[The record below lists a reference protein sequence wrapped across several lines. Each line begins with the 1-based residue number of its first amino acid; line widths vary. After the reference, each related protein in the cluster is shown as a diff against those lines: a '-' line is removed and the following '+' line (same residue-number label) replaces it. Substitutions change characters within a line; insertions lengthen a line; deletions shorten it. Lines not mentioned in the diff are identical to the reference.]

1 MITSGVRLNKQ
12 MSFQSLASNIS
23 CNNSTTTSPAFFRR
37 LNRPPQVQLTA
48 SASRSASNID
58 LKSIIDNLPLAKEDN
73 TEIIDF
79 KDQDLSVIGTLGAG
93 AGGSVLKVIY
103 KPSGMVLAKK
113 VFYIIINNIDD
124 SWGIW

>member
-1 MITSGVRLNKQ
+1 
-12 MSFQSLASNIS
+12 MSFESLASNIS

-58 LKSIIDNLPLAKEDN
+58 LKSIIDNLPLAKEDY

-79 KDQDLSVIGTLGAG
+79 KDQDLSVVGTLGAG
-93 AGGSVLKVIY
+93 AGKIESLNIKGGSVLKVIY

-113 VFYIIINNIDD
+113 VFYIIINNSDD